1 MECSLMI
8 LNWLMYQLIIKK
20 EDSFKKE
27 NYRSVSIL
35 PLMSRVFERILY
47 KQYDSFMT
55 TKLSTVEPLQNGHLR
70 DRSFCPL

>member
-1 MECSLMI
+1 MTVLKMECSLMI

-20 EDSFKKE
+20 KDSFKKE

-47 KQYDSFMT
+47 KQYDSFMI
-55 TKLSTVEPLQNGHLR
+55 TKLSTVEPL
-70 DRSFCPL
+70 

>member
-1 MECSLMI
+1 MTVLKMECSLMI

-20 EDSFKKE
+20 KDSFKKE

-55 TKLSTVEPLQNGHLR
+55 TKLSTVEPL
-70 DRSFCPL
+70 

>member
-1 MECSLMI
+1 MTVLKMECSLMI

-55 TKLSTVEPLQNGHLR
+55 TKLSTVEPL
-70 DRSFCPL
+70 

>member
-1 MECSLMI
+1 MTVLKMECSLMI

-47 KQYDSFMT
+47 KQHDSFMT
-55 TKLSTVEPLQNGHLR
+55 TKLSTVEPL
-70 DRSFCPL
+70 